1 MKNKKRMAS
10 LLLAGCMAFS
20 AVPVAFAA
28 DVEQATVASDEEQ
41 RPTSGTCGEHV
52 TWSLSEDGT
61 LTISGTGEMENYDD
75 SSSFPKWDRDLV
87 QNIVIEP
94 GVTSIGDNAF
104 CGIDNL
110 KSIDIP
116 EGVTRIGEEA
126 FWACDNLETVTLP
139 DSLEEIGES
148 AFANCGKLQKIALPK
163 NVKTLGETVFW
174 RCFGLT
180 DFVVDSENTAFSA
193 KDGVLFDKSGTKL
206 LAYPEGNART
216 SYTIPEGVT
225 SIDGWAFQA
234 NNILEQVQFSDTVQS
249 IGEHAF
255 YQCNKLTE
263 VTIPDTVVEVGDD
276 AFADCASLM
285 RAALPD
291 SWTKVPEG
299 IFYTCKSLKYVH
311 IPVNAQVIGDG
322 AFSQCEQL
330 MKISIPAGVTE
341 IGEDALYECTGLQEI
356 NVDKNNAIYMSEDG
370 VLFNKA
376 QSELL
381 LYPASNARTSYGV
394 PGGVA
399 KINDNAFQ
407 GNKNLKQVS
416 LPNTLIEIGNRAFS
430 GCESLT
436 EIVIP
441 NRTRIVGECAFSNC
455 EKLNRV
461 AFAGEAMSLDE
472 QCFAGDHVT
481 IYFLAKGEWDYEKRQ
496 QHWGVVE
503 WKTWSIADIMSDVK
517 ANDWFVDYVEYVY
530 AHRMMNGMSSNTFAP
545 YTTLSRAMVAQILYA
560 QAGSPSVS
568 GESVFSD
575 VQPGAWYYNAVQ
587 WASQKD
593 IVHGVGNGKFAP
605 NNDVTREQMA
615 VMLHAAQGKP
625 STYSSDLN
633 AYADANQVSGWAKDA
648 MLWCVNKSIIGGS
661 KSGGKTY
668 LKPQGKATRAEAATM
683 LTKYDQ
689 NCRVY

>member
-41 RPTSGTCGEHV
+41 KPTSGTCGEHV

-61 LTISGTGEMENYDD
+61 LTISGTGEMEDYSDD
-75 SSSFPKWDRDLV
+75 NESPWKSFSRQIKKV
-87 QNIVIEP
+87 VIEQ
-94 GVTSIGDNAF
+94 GVTSIGSCAFQSSRVLSTVEIPASVTKIASDALNDCWDLNTITVDAENEKYVSEDNVLFNKDKTTLVFCATGKKDSSYIIPSSVSRIGKNAF
-104 CGIDNL
+104 AYTQKLLEIT
-110 KSIDIP
+110 IP
-116 EGVTRIGEEA
+116 ETVKTIEDDA
-126 FWACDNLETVTLP
+126 FFSCDNLETVTI
-139 DSLEEIGES
+139 SNGVEEIGS
-148 AFANCGKLQKIALPK
+148 AAF
-163 NVKTLGETVFW
+163 
-174 RCFGLT
+174 FGCSML
-180 DFVVDSENTAFSA
+180 
-193 KDGVLFDKSGTKL
+193 
-206 LAYPEGNART
+206 
-216 SYTIPEGVT
+216 
-225 SIDGWAFQA
+225 
-234 NNILEQVQFSDTVQS
+234 QS
-249 IGEHAF
+249 IEIPQSVTQIGAEAF
-255 YQCNKLTE
+255 GQCGHLK
-263 VTIPDTVVEVGDD
+263 
-276 AFADCASLM
+276 
-285 RAALPD
+285 RAIL
-291 SWTKVPEG
+291 PEG
-299 IFYTCKSLKYVH
+299 ITAIKEAMFSNCGCLEEVYIPKSVQAIEDYGFSNCVALTKFELPMGLKT
-311 IPVNAQVIGDG
+311 IGKE
-322 AFSQCEQL
+322 AFSSCGS
-330 MKISIPAGVTE
+330 INNVDIPATVTE
-341 IGEDALYECTGLQEI
+341 IGADAFFYCADLKKLTFRGNEPQIGEECFG
-356 NVDKNNAIYMSEDG
+356 
-370 VLFNKA
+370 F
-376 QSELL
+376 
-381 LYPASNARTSYGV
+381 YP
-394 PGGVA
+394 
-399 KINDNAFQ
+399 
-407 GNKNLKQVS
+407 
-416 LPNTLIEIGNRAFS
+416 
-430 GCESLT
+430 
-436 EIVIP
+436 
-441 NRTRIVGECAFSNC
+441 
-455 EKLNRV
+455 
-461 AFAGEAMSLDE
+461 
-472 QCFAGDHVT
+472 VT
-481 IYFLAKGEWDYEKRQ
+481 IYYPAHNATWKEAMKKDYDGK
-496 QHWGVVE
+496 VT
-503 WKTWSIADIMSDVK
+503 WKPWSASDVFTDVK
-517 ANDWFVDYVEYVY
+517 DNDWFVSYVEYTY